1 MKGTF
6 GETETQKG
14 LAKGV
19 QREEANFGLVLKTNR
34 KQKSLFDLG
43 MEGLPMRGSE
53 LPVHGGI
60 LEEIGTTKWGCTKR

>member
-19 QREEANFGLVLKTNR
+19 QREEANFGLVLKTEN
-34 KQKSLFDLG
+34 KKASSTLG
-43 MEGLPMRGSE
+43 WRAFP
-53 LPVHGGI
+53 
-60 LEEIGTTKWGCTKR
+60 

>member
-6 GETETQKG
+6 GEIETQKG

-34 KQKSLFDLG
+34 KQKSLL
-43 MEGLPMRGSE
+43 
-53 LPVHGGI
+53 
-60 LEEIGTTKWGCTKR
+60 